1 MAGAAGQSSRRS
13 GGHSWGDCGN
23 KVLFDGEDHDSGG
36 GGVEA
41 LVLEAGLFP
50 DGVAH
55 MAEVMALERAA
66 GALAGGEGCVDA
78 LPAEEELVCGT

>member
-1 MAGAAGQSSRRS
+1 MAGRAKARACAEHCGRL
-13 GGHSWGDCGN
+13 GN